1 MIKLKD
7 LKEKNGL
14 YYVSNIVNVTDWV
27 TKSEALSI
35 LESYNQMI
43 NDEEPPPPPTL
54 ETLLQLKND
63 QIRILRE
70 IIDNREEMITVLED
84 SIQSHEK
91 YIEELNRIINNLK
104 ILLLSPTQNI
114 ANRIED
120 VVYLRDKLLAAMKVP
135 KTFY

>member
-1 MIKLKD
+1 MIKLTD
-7 LKEKNGL
+7 LKEQDNL
-14 YYVSNIVNVTDWV
+14 YYIGNIVDINNNGWV
-27 TKSEALSI
+27 TELEALSI
-35 LESYNQMI
+35 LESYNSM
-43 NDEEPPPPPTL
+43 NNLKEPPSL

>member
-43 NDEEPPPPPTL
+43 NDEEPPPPTL